1 MLQLLIGVSR
11 AKFLTLTVV
20 CIALAATASWQA
32 GATFS
37 PALVALVLIMAL
49 CAHISANA
57 FNEYFDFHSGL
68 DFLTRRTPFSGGSGV
83 LVARAGM
90 DGAEMDAGAGKA
102 AHTSADKV
110 ALSVAIASLAVVLV
124 LGLYLTLQLD
134 WRLLLIGVPGV
145 VVIYAYTQYIN
156 RWPLLCL
163 LAPGLGVGLFM
174 TLGAFWVFTGHIGA
188 GAVILATIVTLL
200 GSNLL
205 LLNQFPDVEADRQV
219 GRRHYPIV
227 IGRQRSATLFT
238 VLLCLS
244 YVLLVL
250 AVAMRWLPPHALLA
264 LLSLALL
271 PQLLRGVY
279 VYAEQSQLL
288 VPYLG
293 LNVVLC
299 HTVPIL
305 LLIGLIWAGRH

>member
-1 MLQLLIGVSR
+1 LIELLIGVTR
-11 AKFLTLTVV
+11 AKFLTLTLV
-20 CIALAATASWQA
+20 CVALAATASWQA
-32 GATFS
+32 GATLS
-37 PALVALVLIMAL
+37 PALVTLVLVMAL

-83 LVARAGM
+83 LVARA
-90 DGAEMDAGAGKA
+90 KA
-102 AHTSADKV
+102 KPETENEADKV
-110 ALSVAIASLAVVLV
+110 ALWVAVASLAVVV
-124 LGLYLTLQLD
+124 VIGLYLTLQLD
-134 WRLLLIGVPGV
+134 WRLLFIGVPGV

-174 TLGAFWVFTGHIGA
+174 TLGSFWVFTGHIGA

-205 LLNQFPDVEADRQV
+205 LLNQFPDVDADSQV

-227 IGRQRSATLFT
+227 IGRQRSAMLFT
-238 VLLCLS
+238 VLLGLC

-250 AVAMRWLPPHALLA
+250 AVAMRWLPPHTLLA

-271 PQLLRGVY
+271 PRLLRGVY
-279 VYAEQSQLL
+279 RYAEQPQQL

-293 LNVVLC
+293 MNVLLC
-299 HTVPIL
+299 HTVPVL
-305 LLIGLIWAGRH
+305 LLIGLLWAGRH